1 MCEVILPEWN
11 LRVLAYSVLSAISPP
26 RDRVDSKR
34 GGRRRLCL
42 RVGRHKKKRKMD
54 DEMDGRVMDDT
65 AGRQSLSAAEIKNKK
80 KEEEEKETGGGGR
93 RNASRSKM
101 KTERHEGGAQT

>member
-80 KEEEEKETGGGGR
+80 KKKKKKKKLGGGGGMQVG
-93 RNASRSKM
+93 SKM

>member
-1 MCEVILPEWN
+1 
-11 LRVLAYSVLSAISPP
+11 
-26 RDRVDSKR
+26 
-34 GGRRRLCL
+34 
-42 RVGRHKKKRKMD
+42 
-54 DEMDGRVMDDT
+54 MDGRVMDDT

-80 KEEEEKETGGGGR
+80 KKKKKKKKLGGGR

>member
-80 KEEEEKETGGGGR
+80 KRRRRKRNWGGGG
-93 RNASRSKM
+93 
-101 KTERHEGGAQT
+101 GGMQVGRK